1 MLLRFLLICIAF
13 ACLLDGKAQDV
24 EGAVFDKAPRLED
37 YNFVLG
43 TQAIGAKYKFTK
55 ESFIVEQAKHIR
67 GMGSNILKVS
77 MGRGY
82 AKSYGMKPASG
93 LKTTLD
99 LLKKKKDYQQVLDMD
114 FKYIFAWVHTF
125 TNAKW
130 QDGLTPE
137 EKLTLYREMY
147 ELTEYLLETYDG
159 SGKTFLIGNWEG
171 DWLLHGLGEP
181 NNIPSDEKIQ
191 GMIDWFNIRQIAI
204 DDAKKNTS
212 SKDVNV
218 WHYIEL
224 NLALKG
230 MEEKKCIAQSV
241 LPRTNPDLVSYSSY
255 EVIKNKETYE
265 DLKKDV
271 GEVIDYIES
280 RLQPKEGI
288 PFKRRVYIGE
298 YGYQTNK
305 QQDDNAQNF
314 LTKRMMKVSL
324 DLDLPFSLHWEM
336 YNNEYTKNGVSKG
349 MSMISEEGK
358 KKPVY
363 YLHQNYYAEMNEY
376 LKAYKKENTSYPE
389 YHVFKKKAIDVLDK
403 L

>member
-1 MLLRFLLICIAF
+1 MRLYFLFICIVF
-13 ACLLDGKAQDV
+13 TCLIDGKAQQLDG
-24 EGAVFDKAPRLED
+24 EIFDKAPKLED

-43 TQAIGAKYKFTK
+43 TQSIGAHYKFTK
-55 ESFIVEQAKHIR
+55 ESYIVEQAKHTL
-67 GMGSNILKVS
+67 GMGSNILKIS
-77 MGRGY
+77 LGKNY
-82 AKSYGMKPASG
+82 AKSYGMKPVSG
-93 LKTTLD
+93 VKSTLD
-99 LLKKKKDYQQVLDMD
+99 LLKKKKDYQEVMDMD

-125 TNAKW
+125 TPAKW
-130 QDGLTPE
+130 QDGLTSE

-147 ELTEYLLETYDG
+147 ELTEYVLKTYNN
-159 SGKTFLIGNWEG
+159 SGKTFLFGNWEG
-171 DWLLHGLGEP
+171 DWLLHSGYDKKS
-181 NNIPSDEKIQ
+181 IPSEERIQ
-191 GMIDWFNIRQIAI
+191 GMIDWFNIRQIAVE
-204 DDAKKNTS
+204 DAKKNTPH
-212 SKDVNV
+212 KNVEV

-230 MEEKKCIAQSV
+230 MQGEKCIAQSV
-241 LPRTNPDLVSYSSY
+241 LPNINPDLVSYSSY
-255 EVIKNKETYE
+255 EIIKQKETYE

-271 GEVIDYIES
+271 GAVMDYIES
-280 RLQPKEGI
+280 KLQTKEGI

-305 QQDDNAQNF
+305 KQDDNDQNF

-336 YNNEYTKNGVSKG
+336 YNNEYTKAGVSKG

-363 YLHQNYYAEMNEY
+363 YLHQNYYSAMNDY
-376 LKAYKKENTSYPE
+376 LKVYKKEHKSYPG
-389 YHVFKKKAIDVLDK
+389 YDVFKKKAIQVLDN